1 MACQRVCRH
10 RRLNL
15 VLTPHS
21 EAMAEP
27 MSGEI
32 PSEFRPFAALLT
44 SKTYFYI
51 GVLNEAVE
59 FALKAGKAFE
69 NEPAGE
75 YKETIIGESA
85 GETRGVS
92 VGFLPQLV
100 R

>member
-1 MACQRVCRH
+1 
-10 RRLNL
+10 
-15 VLTPHS
+15 
-21 EAMAEP
+21 MAEP